1 MALFDPPASAP
12 NPAPDGETRGLRDG
26 FGRHFSYL
34 RISLTEKCNFRC
46 TYCLPEGF
54 RKQTGLAPEL
64 SRDEILRAVR
74 GFARLGLWKFRLT
87 GGEPTVRPDFAEIL
101 EAVAG
106 VPGAERIAL
115 TTNGYRLAQ
124 NAKAWRESGLDA
136 VNVSID
142 TLDPEGFA
150 KITGHDRLKEVIAG
164 IDACLDAGFDAVKVN
179 SVLMK
184 SLGARDWEDILAFV
198 ADRPVTWRFIELMRT
213 NDNAGFH
220 RGEALPGEVIRSRL
234 LEEGWQAR
242 PRQAGAGPS
251 NDYLHPA
258 RRGSIGLISPYASG
272 FCDSC
277 NRLRLSSR
285 GKLHLCLFG
294 DEGLDLRDLLQSDDQ
309 LDALANRIRAAMPNK
324 MRAHRLHDG
333 NSGQTPHLASIGG

>member
-1 MALFDPPASAP
+1 MALFDPPAAP
-12 NPAPDGETRGLRDG
+12 PSIAPRGENAGLRDG
-26 FGRHFSYL
+26 FGRRFSYL

-46 TYCLPEGF
+46 TYCLPDGF
-54 RKQTGLAPEL
+54 RKKSGLAPEL
-64 SRDEILRAVR
+64 SREEILRAVR
-74 GFARLGLWKFRLT
+74 GFAHLGLWKFRLT
-87 GGEPTVRPDFAEIL
+87 GGEPTVRSDFSEIL

-106 VPGAERIAL
+106 VPGVDRLAL
-115 TTNGYRLAQ
+115 TTNGYRLAD

-142 TLDPEGFA
+142 TLDPRGFA
-150 KITGHDRLKEVIAG
+150 QITGHNKLARVIEG
-164 IDACLDAGFDAVKVN
+164 VDACFDAGFEAVKIN

-184 SLGARDWEDILAFV
+184 SLGASDWDDILVFV

-220 RGEALPGEVIRSRL
+220 EGEALPGDTIRNRL
-234 LEEGWQAR
+234 TEGGWQMR
-242 PRQAGAGPS
+242 PREQGAGPS
-251 NDYLHPA
+251 IDYIHPDL
-258 RRGSIGLISPYASG
+258 RGSIGLISPYSSG

-309 LDALANRIRAAMPNK
+309 LGALADRIRNAMPHK